1 MREQQSIWKI
11 FLGKWN
17 KNHLLVFL
25 LIGILLMVIA
35 IPTGENQIR
44 DEENTE
50 LEKRLEAIL
59 EGMEGVGNVN
69 VMITLQEDDA
79 VEGVAIVAEGGDN
92 AVTVRNIT
100 EVVQALFH
108 VDSHKIKVI
117 KGNQSN

>member
-108 VDSHKIKVI
+108 VDSHKIKVV
-117 KGNQSN
+117 KGNQTN

>member
-79 VEGVAIVAEGGDN
+79 VEGVAIVAEGGDD

-117 KGNQSN
+117 ESNQNH